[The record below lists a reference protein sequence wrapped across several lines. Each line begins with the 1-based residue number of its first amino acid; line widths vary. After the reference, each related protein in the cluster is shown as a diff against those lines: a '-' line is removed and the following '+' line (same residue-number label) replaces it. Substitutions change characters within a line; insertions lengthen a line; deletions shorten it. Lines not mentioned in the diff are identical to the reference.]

1 MFPKRKFNNY
11 KRVAFF
17 LLIIFVLMVCGVFL
31 RNLWFKIAGKPEQV
45 LFEQGWNLKS
55 YFWGLSHLKELVRE
69 NELLKKENLKLLQKI
84 QQMYALQEENKT
96 LKESLKIKP
105 LQQNFS
111 LTILKPIAFD
121 QSNNFLYLSASEPSL
136 LQKNTPVLTSTKQIV
151 GVVDKN
157 FSGYVVVKLI
167 TAPDFKLIARTEKN
181 EEIILK
187 GEGNFQ
193 LALEKFPKDKKI
205 EKGEKIFTSQN
216 SKFFP
221 ANFLIGEVKEVIN
234 SDIDPFQKVEV
245 TPYFLIEKPSLFLAI
260 LNWRYPDQ

>member
-1 MFPKRKFNNY
+1 MFRKRKFNNY
-11 KRVAFF
+11 KRVVFSL
-17 LLIIFVLMVCGVFL
+17 LLILILMVCGVSL
-31 RNLWFKIAGKPEQV
+31 RNLWFKIVSKPEEV

-55 YFWGLSHLKELVRE
+55 YFWGISHLKELIRE
-69 NELLKKENLKLLQKI
+69 NELLTRENFKLLQKI
-84 QQMYALQEENKT
+84 QEMYALEEENKI
-96 LKESLKIKP
+96 LKESLKIEP
-105 LQQNFS
+105 LKQNFS

-121 QSNNFLYLSASEPSL
+121 QSNNFLYLNAPNLSL

-167 TAPDFKLIARTEKN
+167 TAPDFKLIAQTEKN

-187 GEGNFQ
+187 GGGNFQ

-221 ANFLIGEVKEVIN
+221 ANFLIGEIKEVIN

-245 TPYFLIEKPSLFLAI
+245 TPYFLVEKPSFFLAI